1 MVETA
6 AKKHADVLVIG
17 AGVIGLSTAYFLAR
31 AGAAVTLLE
40 RGQPGR
46 ETSLGNCGL
55 ITPSHADPLTQPSSL
70 KAAAGALLDSGAPLR
85 IAPTLSPSRIGWL
98 LGFARRCTEGHR
110 AQAARARSALLRQ
123 TRRLIEEM
131 VREEQLD
138 GAFSPGGLTTV
149 FRSQAALE
157 HDVEAHEQMRE
168 LGVRHQV
175 WSGAEARER
184 EPLLRQGLAGAIY
197 AVDDAHIDP
206 GRYVASL
213 AEAVSGKGVAVE
225 CDVEVQRIVAAASH
239 AGASGSAAAATAVGA
254 GPVRV
259 ETSKGEY
266 RAEHLVLAAGPWATA
281 LAPPLGARLPVE
293 PAKGYS
299 ITWPVAVEPMHT
311 PLYFFEPKVVATPW
325 PHGFRLGSTMEFCGF
340 DATLNRGRL
349 DKLLEGAR
357 GFLDHPLD
365 LGPGEDWFGWR
376 PMSVDEVP
384 LIGPLKQ
391 APHVW
396 LGCGHGVLGMSQSA
410 ATGELLA
417 AMIGGNTPAI
427 DPAPYA
433 PSRFGL

>member
-1 MVETA
+1 MAGSA
-6 AKKHADVLVIG
+6 ARKSADVLVIG

-31 AGAAVTLLE
+31 SGAAVTLLE

-46 ETSLGNCGL
+46 ETSKGNCGL

-70 KAAAGALLDSGAPLR
+70 KAAAGALFDAGAPLR

-110 AQAARARSALLRQ
+110 AKAARARSALLRQ

-149 FRSQAALE
+149 FRTQAALE

-175 WSGAEARER
+175 WSGEEVRER
-184 EPLLRQGLAGAIY
+184 EPLLREGLAGAIY
-197 AVDDAHIDP
+197 AIDDAHIDP

-213 AEAVSGKGVAVE
+213 AEAVRRQGVSVE
-225 CDVEVQRIVAAASH
+225 TDVEVKRIT
-239 AGASGSAAAATAVGA
+239 AGASNAGSSGSNGSSVSAAGAVQ
-254 GPVRV
+254 V
-259 ETSKGEY
+259 ETTKGEY
-266 RAEHLVLAAGPWATA
+266 TAEHLVLAAGPWATA
-281 LAPPLGARLPVE
+281 LARPLGARLPVE

-340 DATLNRGRL
+340 DASLNRGRL

-384 LIGPLKQ
+384 LIGPLQ
-391 APHVW
+391 RAPRVW

-417 AMIGGNTPAI
+417 GMIGGNTPAI
-427 DPAPYA
+427 DPAPYS